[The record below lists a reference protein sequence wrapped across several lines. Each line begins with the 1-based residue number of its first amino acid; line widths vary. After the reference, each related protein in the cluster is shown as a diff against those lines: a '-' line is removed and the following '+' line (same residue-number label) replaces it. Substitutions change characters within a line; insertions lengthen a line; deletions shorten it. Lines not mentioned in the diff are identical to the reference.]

1 MSRSRDGG
9 EGSGQPSLR
18 VADIPFIA
26 RFHIPAEHYMAMLR
40 GNHNAFT
47 TFYES
52 CDSYSSESV
61 RIMPDSSKVRIT
73 GWADGLNVEQALEFP
88 FICNCWVDLAGMTHF
103 IGDFMKLQPS
113 GSHPTAAH
121 LGLEVLGVRWDRSSG
136 LSTTVLFKEDSA
148 LILNISMMLEPFL
161 VEIEPVNLEVRNP
174 TLREAIRL
182 DEEVLTTLHV
192 ASTLGY
198 FQDPRKVSLQ
208 HIADQLGVSSNTVNR
223 RIRKAERMLVA
234 SVLRRERG
242 TQSPGYIP

>member
-26 RFHIPAEHYMAMLR
+26 RFHIPAEQYMAMLR
-40 GNHNAFT
+40 ANQDAFT
-47 TFYES
+47 MFYES

-61 RIMPDSSKVRIT
+61 RILPDSSKVRVT
-73 GWADGLNVEQALEFP
+73 GWADGLDVEHALTFP
-88 FICNCWVDLAGMTHF
+88 FIRNCWVDLAGMTHF

-113 GSHPTAAH
+113 GSHPRAAR
-121 LGLEVLGVRWDRSSG
+121 LGLNVLGVRWDRSTG
-136 LSTTVLFKEDSA
+136 LSTTVLFEEDSA
-148 LILNISMMLEPFL
+148 LILNISMVLEPFL
-161 VEIEPVNLEVRNP
+161 VEIERADIEVRKS
-174 TLREAIRL
+174 TLREAMRL

-234 SVLRRERG
+234 SILK
-242 TQSPGYIP
+242 

>member
-26 RFHIPAEHYMAMLR
+26 RFHIPVAQYMAILR
-40 GNHNAFT
+40 ANQDSST

-61 RIMPDSSKVRIT
+61 RILPDSSRVRIT
-73 GWADGLNVEQALEFP
+73 GWADGLDVEHALTFP
-88 FICNCWVDLAGMTHF
+88 FIRNCWVDLAGMTHF

-121 LGLEVLGVRWDRSSG
+121 LGLDVLGVRWDRSSG
-136 LSTTVLFKEDSA
+136 LSTTVLFEEDSA
-148 LILNISMMLEPFL
+148 LIMNISMMLEPFL
-161 VEIEPVNLEVRNP
+161 VEIEPADLEVRNA

-234 SVLRRERG
+234 SILK
-242 TQSPGYIP
+242 